1 MGFLKKLADKISKG
15 FIYIVDIDTLEKYLK
30 RELEFSLKND
40 LEASAD
46 LNLYVN
52 AKKHHI
58 QIWNY
63 TASKFESEREKGLIF
78 YYDEEEFRTLEDLMS
93 QKLDNLPDYFKIEL
107 ILGDDAGLN
116 EYKRSHPELKEENF

>member
-63 TASKFESEREKGLIF
+63 TASKFESEREKGLVF

-107 ILGDDAGLN
+107 ILGDDVGLN
-116 EYKRSHPELKEENF
+116 EYKRNHPELKEEDF

>member
-1 MGFLKKLADKISKG
+1 M
-15 FIYIVDIDTLEKYLK
+15 
-30 RELEFSLKND
+30 KND

-52 AKKHHI
+52 AQKHHI

-93 QKLDNLPDYFKIEL
+93 RKLNHLPDYFKIEL
-107 ILGDDAGLN
+107 ILGDDVGLN
-116 EYKRSHPELKEENF
+116 EYKRNHPELKEEDF